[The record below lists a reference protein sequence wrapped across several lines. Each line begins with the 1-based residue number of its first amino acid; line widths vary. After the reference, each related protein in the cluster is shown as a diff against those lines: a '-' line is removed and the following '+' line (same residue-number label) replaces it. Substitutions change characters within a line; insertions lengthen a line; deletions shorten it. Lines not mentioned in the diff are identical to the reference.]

1 MLSCLFPGHF
11 PNKAM
16 PSAGTLPWVQGII
29 CNANNPCFRNP
40 TPGESPGVVGNFN
53 DSMWVTW
60 VFFPHNFNH
69 EECELKSNSMFSLS
83 VSVNVNSISRLFI
96 DAKKILLYTQ
106 NDKSYEGYRGLLRA
120 LRKLQKNTARKR
132 LPSVFCLFLCWR
144 TTDWLISFNHQ
155 PIHSHGSQPSKSPG
169 VFSFTLRGTLLHSC

>member
-1 MLSCLFPGHF
+1 MTSFNKSWYYYIKLYLNLYVYFSGHF

-53 DSMWVTW
+53 DSMWVLWLSNVLIFNSLCTDSQNSNNT
-60 VFFPHNFNH
+60 FFFVS
-69 EECELKSNSMFSLS
+69 SNSHPSL
-83 VSVNVNSISRLFI
+83 NTRISRLFT

-106 NDKSYEGYRGLLRA
+106 NDKSYEGYKGLLRA
-120 LRKLQKNTARKR
+120 LRNLQKNTARKFVP
-132 LPSVFCLFLCWR
+132 LIIWYFLC
-144 TTDWLISFNHQ
+144 
-155 PIHSHGSQPSKSPG
+155 
-169 VFSFTLRGTLLHSC
+169 

>member
-1 MLSCLFPGHF
+1 MTSFNKSWYYYIKLYLNLYVYFSGHF

-53 DSMWVTW
+53 DSMWVLWLSNVLIFNNLCTDSQNSNNT
-60 VFFPHNFNH
+60 FFLFHPILILLILNTR
-69 EECELKSNSMFSLS
+69 
-83 VSVNVNSISRLFI
+83 ISRLFT

-106 NDKSYEGYRGLLRA
+106 NDKSYEGYKGLLRA
-120 LRKLQKNTARKR
+120 LRNLQKNTAGKFVP
-132 LPSVFCLFLCWR
+132 LIIWYFLC
-144 TTDWLISFNHQ
+144 
-155 PIHSHGSQPSKSPG
+155 
-169 VFSFTLRGTLLHSC
+169 